1 MATQKRYIREI
12 FLLQLAIVCLVVV
25 LCVVGVQAMYGDAA
39 YPGLSLP
46 AIAVALAAVVAA
58 TWMGYRATKRVVAP
72 VDWVLQEVARWD
84 PTRPD
89 TSALAPENMPALV
102 QGDARKLAQ
111 AMHGL
116 AERLDAYVARERDF
130 TRDASHELRTPL
142 TVIRMATDLIGND
155 QGLSDRSRRSL
166 GRIHAATES
175 METLMGALLMLA
187 RDRDVGLETEDFPVR
202 DAVDYE
208 LARIQGQAEEKG
220 LSLELDVQA
229 DPILHGPPRVLE
241 VILGNLLSNAVRFTD
256 GGSVRLRLLADRIEV
271 EDTGIGMDAAQL
283 ALARE
288 PFYRANL
295 EQPAGPGL
303 GLSIAHRLGQR
314 CGWPVQLRSLPG
326 KGTCA
331 TILLESGIVAETGG
345 GQVQRAVA
353 G

>member
-1 MATQKRYIREI
+1 
-12 FLLQLAIVCLVVV
+12 
-25 LCVVGVQAMYGDAA
+25 
-39 YPGLSLP
+39 
-46 AIAVALAAVVAA
+46 
-58 TWMGYRATKRVVAP
+58 
-72 VDWVLQEVARWD
+72 
-84 PTRPD
+84 
-89 TSALAPENMPALV
+89 
-102 QGDARKLAQ
+102 
-111 AMHGL
+111 
-116 AERLDAYVARERDF
+116 
-130 TRDASHELRTPL
+130 
-142 TVIRMATDLIGND
+142 
-155 QGLSDRSRRSL
+155 
-166 GRIHAATES
+166 
-175 METLMGALLMLA
+175 MLA

-283 ALARE
+283 ALAWE

-345 GQVQRAVA
+345 GQVQRAAA